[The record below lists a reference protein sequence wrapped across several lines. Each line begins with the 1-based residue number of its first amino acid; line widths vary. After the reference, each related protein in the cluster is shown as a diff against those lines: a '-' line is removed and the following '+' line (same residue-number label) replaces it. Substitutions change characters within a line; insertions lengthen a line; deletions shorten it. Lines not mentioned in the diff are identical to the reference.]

1 MLNIISRKNVKDCGS
16 ICMILISIMC
26 YKLQVHARVV
36 SRRTHTA
43 GVYIFLGFLNIM
55 GMIGAIIISAAVIR
69 SRKEMIQNIK
79 ETGFIENV
87 INAVGWLL
95 GVETAEDGIVTGI
108 GAAAL
113 ILGT

>member
-1 MLNIISRKNVKDCGS
+1 
-16 ICMILISIMC
+16 MC
-26 YKLQVHARVV
+26 NKLQVHARVLA
-36 SRRTHTA
+36 RRTHTA

-55 GMIGAIIISAAVIR
+55 GMIGAIIISLAIIQ

-87 INAVGWLL
+87 INVVAWVL
-95 GVETAEDGIVTGI
+95 GVETAESSIVRGI

-113 ILGT
+113 LLGTLLSPIY